1 MDRGEKKK
9 KKTVLTKGQDY
20 LLILKNLVALCL
32 FVEGGKGARRT
43 AKDEQ

>member
-43 AKDEQ
+43 EFDP

>member
-9 KKTVLTKGQDY
+9 TVLMKGQDC

-32 FVEGGKGARRT
+32 FVDGGKGARRT
-43 AKDEQ
+43 TKDEQ